1 MGGVFMS
8 PRQKD
13 PTTDGKKQKTNPD
26 SNQGKTQMPRAP
38 LPWNDRIL
46 YSPLDGR
53 PYSMKHLPGLVAK
66 DPQKF
71 RWAIPF
77 LHAEDKRIKDKSKA
91 EAAENSA
98 SMDAE
103 AAVRIVIEHMKFTNR
118 IGNAIQEL
126 EENDKSDT
134 LAMEYLRED
143 LLVQDTLLIPVVE
156 EIPAECLDRL
166 LTGNKTVRD
175 LLLAVAM
182 QTETNELL
190 DAVNRKLELK

>member
-1 MGGVFMS
+1 
-8 PRQKD
+8 
-13 PTTDGKKQKTNPD
+13 
-26 SNQGKTQMPRAP
+26 
-38 LPWNDRIL
+38 
-46 YSPLDGR
+46 
-53 PYSMKHLPGLVAK
+53 MKHLPGLVAK